1 MCFLSSFRKWLE
13 RRRISFVIKCI
24 AVLLFF
30 GFIFLIVTIR
40 LSLEVLKASEGRSDL
55 SLHSKE
61 TVTAEVFLVILLLS
75 SPNNVEQRD
84 TVRTTWLNNH
94 LANVKSFFVI
104 GTKELGSEEVSKLNE
119 ENRLNQDLLLLSNI
133 KDSYRG
139 LTEKLVESLK
149 WIDANVKF
157 SFIFKGDD
165 DTFVRIELL
174 QQELQNRTPERTY
187 YGFFDGRARV
197 KKVWQWAEPNWILCD
212 RYLPHARGGGYVL
225 STDLVHYIATNA
237 ALLQRFSSE
246 DISVGAW
253 LGPLEIQRIHD
264 PRFDTE
270 YVSRGC
276 SNSYIVTHK
285 QDVEMMRAK
294 RRSLEVSRT
303 LCEKEFQ
310 SRQSYIYNWKVL
322 PSLCCVRNN
331 SAIP

>member
-1 MCFLSSFRKWLE
+1 MCCFSSFRKWIE
-13 RRRISFVIKCI
+13 RRRISFLIKCI

-30 GFIFLIVTIR
+30 GFVSLIVTVRI
-40 LSLEVLKASEGRSDL
+40 SQEVLKTSRSEL
-55 SLHSKE
+55 SLHSE
-61 TVTAEVFLVILLLS
+61 EAVTAQVFLVILLLS
-75 SPNNVEQRD
+75 SPKNVEQRD
-84 TVRTTWLNNH
+84 TVRTTWLNND
-94 LANVKSFFVI
+94 LPNVKSFFVV
-104 GTKELGSEEVSKLNE
+104 GTKALSSEEVSKLNE
-119 ENRLNQDLLLLSNI
+119 ENRINRDLLLLSHVQ
-133 KDSYRG
+133 DSYRS
-139 LTEKLVESLK
+139 LTGKLVEALK
-149 WIDANVKF
+149 WMDTNIEF
-157 SFIFKGDD
+157 SFLFKGDD

-174 QQELQNRTPERTY
+174 LQELQNRTPKRTY
-187 YGFFDGRARV
+187 LGFFDGRARV
-197 KKVWQWAEPNWILCD
+197 KKVGQWAEPNWILCD

-225 STDLVHYIATNA
+225 STDLVSYIARNSD
-237 ALLQRFSSE
+237 LLQHFSSE

-294 RRSLEVSRT
+294 RKSLTVSGT

-310 SRQSYIYNWKVL
+310 SRLSYVYNWKVL

-331 SAIP
+331 SAVP

>member
-1 MCFLSSFRKWLE
+1 MRFLSSLRKWLE
-13 RRRISFVIKCI
+13 RQRISFLIKCV

-40 LSLEVLKASEGRSDL
+40 LSQEVQKTGEGRSEL
-55 SLHSKE
+55 LHSKE
-61 TVTAEVFLVILLLS
+61 TISAEVFLVILLLS
-75 SPNNVEQRD
+75 SPKNFDQRD
-84 TVRTTWLNNH
+84 VVRTTWLNND
-94 LANVKSFFVI
+94 LANVKSYFVV
-104 GTKELGSEEVSKLNE
+104 GTKDLHSEEVSKLNE
-119 ENRLNQDLLLLSNI
+119 ENRLNQDLLLLSHVQ
-133 KDSYRG
+133 DSYRS

-149 WIDANVKF
+149 WIDAKVKF
-157 SFIFKGDD
+157 SFLFKGDD
-165 DTFVRIELL
+165 DSFVRIELL
-174 QQELQNRTPERTY
+174 LRELQNRTPEGTY
-187 YGFFDGRARV
+187 LGFFDGRARV
-197 KKVWQWAEPNWILCD
+197 KRTGQWAEPNWILCD
-212 RYLPHARGGGYVL
+212 RYLPHARGGGYIL

-253 LGPLEIQRIHD
+253 LGPLNIHRIHD

-285 QDVEMMRAK
+285 QDAEMMRAK
-294 RRSLEVSRT
+294 RRSLEVNRT
-303 LCEKEFQ
+303 LCEKEFR
-310 SRQSYIYNWKVL
+310 SKKSYIYNWKVL